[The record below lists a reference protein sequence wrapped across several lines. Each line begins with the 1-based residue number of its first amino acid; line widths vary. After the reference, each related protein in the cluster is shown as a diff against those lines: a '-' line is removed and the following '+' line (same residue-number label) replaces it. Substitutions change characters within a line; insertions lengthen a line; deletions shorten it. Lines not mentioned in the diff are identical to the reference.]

1 MKVALVHDWLTAMR
15 GGEKCLE
22 IFCRLFPD
30 ADLFTLFHS
39 PAGFR
44 RSSRIAGF
52 TPRFFSPS
60 PSLKKGTVIFCR

>member
-39 PAGFR
+39 PGRVSPLIENR
-44 RSSRIAGF
+44 RDSHLVSSVR
-52 TPRFFSPS
+52 P
-60 PSLKKGTVIFCR
+60 LH